1 MIQKQAAPEV
11 ELECFDGNS
20 LEYNHFVDLFREEVE
35 KWIPELKGRLL
46 RLLKYT
52 TGEAH
57 DLIKHCARIII
68 TTWVTVMLNSFL
80 ERDMEDPSYSQH
92 TGKKVRNW
100 PKLKFG
106 DAKGCR
112 KSYNFLVKFEGVL

>member
-1 MIQKQAAPEV
+1 
-11 ELECFDGNS
+11 
-20 LEYNHFVDLFREEVE
+20 
-35 KWIPELKGRLL
+35 
-46 RLLKYT
+46 
-52 TGEAH
+52 
-57 DLIKHCARIII
+57 
-68 TTWVTVMLNSFL
+68 MLNSFL

-106 DAKGCR
+106 DAKGFR